1 MAEGFTYVPEMELW
15 KSLNVFYT
23 SYGHLTKSKVLPEVV
38 ETAYAILQKI
48 QETSEM
54 FKGEV
59 VKVGSSASKVSAMF
73 DDESDLLF
81 PIYIEGQIEATEDP
95 EYVKFKLLKRCVKIW
110 EICSDN
116 EYLSPSK
123 FSNHFYDLVNN
134 CLEKLKPD
142 GKIELE
148 GKGTVAATLNCCHE
162 KFDFSVDLV
171 PAVRCKPWSTNP
183 YWMTDKTRQ
192 WPPRDILASFIERGT
207 ELVSKS
213 SRDGGNYWRL
223 SFSHAETELVTSA
236 TLIFPTFGKLLV
248 IWKTLRKLYFSP
260 QSRHSTIL
268 FKSYHL
274 KILLL
279 HEAIDNPNK
288 EAWENQN
295 LALRF
300 KLSLE
305 RLRQYIKAGFLP
317 HLFIPTV
324 NLFSN
329 GTPYF
334 VLNHKLF
341 TTSDLADVMRNIR
354 KLHRTDF
361 YPGGF

>member
-1 MAEGFTYVPEMELW
+1 MAEGFTSVPEMELQ

-23 SYGHLTKSKVLPEVV
+23 SYGHLTRSKVLPEVV
-38 ETAYAILQKI
+38 ETAYAVLQKI
-48 QETSEM
+48 QETSEL

-73 DDESDLLF
+73 DDESDVLF
-81 PIYIEGQIEATEDP
+81 PISIEGLIEATKDP
-95 EYVKFKLLKRCVKIW
+95 EFVKFKLMKRCVKIW

-123 FSNHFYDLVNN
+123 FSDKFYDLIKD
-134 CLEKLKPD
+134 CLEKMNPD

-171 PAVRCKPWSTNP
+171 PAVRCKPWSTHP
-183 YWMTDKTRQ
+183 YWIQDKTRH
-192 WPPRDILASFIERGT
+192 WPPRELLATIIERGT

-213 SRDGGNYWRL
+213 SRDGGNNWRL
-223 SFSHAETELVTSA
+223 SFSHTETELVTSA
-236 TLIFPTFGKLLV
+236 ASVFPIFGKLLV

-260 QSRHSTIL
+260 QSRHCTVI

-279 HEAIDNPNK
+279 HEAIDNQNK

-295 LALRF
+295 LGLRF

-305 RLRQYIKAGFLP
+305 RLRKHIETGFLP

-329 GTPYF
+329 GIPHF
-334 VLNHKLF
+334 VLNHGLF
-341 TTSDLADVMRNIR
+341 TTNNLADFVRNIQ
-354 KLHRTDF
+354 KTHRTDF
-361 YPGGF
+361 FPGGF